1 MALGTLLVLF
11 AVIMTLG
18 ADADGA
24 ARASRNIPHAVS
36 SLATRPVP
44 LRVS

>member
-1 MALGTLLVLF
+1 MALGILLVLF
-11 AVIMTLG
+11 AVIMTLS

-24 ARASRNIPHAVS
+24 ARASRSIPHVAR

-44 LRVS
+44 LSVL